1 MTESEANFP
10 YLPHTDAE
18 RKEMLKTIGVG
29 SFDELVKHIPEKL
42 RAKALNLRSGM
53 SEQELAKEVRRYPI
67 AIRLLQGKPAS
78 WAAVRIADMYRLL
91 SETFCRAANSPLLI
105 PRTNRK

>member
-29 SFDELVKHIPEKL
+29 SFEELVKHIPEKL
-42 RAKALNLRSGM
+42 RAKALNLRGGM
-53 SEQELAKEVRRYPI
+53 SEQELAKEVQ
-67 AIRLLQGKPAS
+67 AISNRNMPAS
-78 WAAVRIADMYRLL
+78 R
-91 SETFCRAANSPLLI
+91 SEER
-105 PRTNRK
+105 R